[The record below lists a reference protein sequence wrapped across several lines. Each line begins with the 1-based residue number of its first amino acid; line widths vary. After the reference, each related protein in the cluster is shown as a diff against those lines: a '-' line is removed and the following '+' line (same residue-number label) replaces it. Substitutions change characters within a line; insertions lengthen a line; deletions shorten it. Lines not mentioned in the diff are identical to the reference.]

1 MGKYYILHLHNG
13 GERVTSSVPKY
24 WIANASLQTARAM
37 SVGAIA
43 VDALCVKQILKSNM
57 KNGFKII
64 GVTALGS
71 RMVVNGKAFVHL
83 CKNYKIAYEEDD
95 AGEQAEDTETAE
107 PEQNP
112 EEETEEN
119 KSE

>member
-1 MGKYYILHLHNG
+1 MGQYYILHISG
-13 GERVTSSVPKY
+13 KRVTSSVPKY
-24 WIANASLQTARAM
+24 WIANASLQTAKAM
-37 SVGAIA
+37 SIGAIA
-43 VDALCVKQILKSNM
+43 VDALCAKQILKSNM
-57 KNGFKII
+57 KNGFKIV

-71 RMVVNGKAFVHL
+71 RMVVNGKAFAHL
-83 CKNYKIAYEEDD
+83 CHNYKVAYEDDD
-95 AGEQAEDTETAE
+95 AGEPVEDTETAE

>member
-1 MGKYYILHLHNG
+1 MGKYYILHVSG
-13 GERVTSSVPKY
+13 KRITSSAPKY

-43 VDALCVKQILKSNM
+43 VDALCVKQILNSNM
-57 KNGFKII
+57 KNGFKIV

-71 RMVVNGKAFVHL
+71 RMVGNGKAFVHL
-83 CKNYKIAYEEDD
+83 CKNYKVAYEED
-95 AGEQAEDTETAE
+95 EAEYEPMEETETAE

-119 KSE
+119 ET

>member
-1 MGKYYILHLHNG
+1 
-13 GERVTSSVPKY
+13 
-24 WIANASLQTARAM
+24 
-37 SVGAIA
+37 
-43 VDALCVKQILKSNM
+43 LCAKQILKSNM
-57 KNGFKII
+57 KNGFKIV

-71 RMVVNGKAFVHL
+71 RMVGNGKAFVHL

-95 AGEQAEDTETAE
+95 DAGEQAEETETAE

>member
-1 MGKYYILHLHNG
+1 MGKYYILHVSG
-13 GERVTSSVPKY
+13 KRITSSAPKY

-43 VDALCVKQILKSNM
+43 VDALCVKQILNSNM
-57 KNGFKII
+57 KNGFKIV

-71 RMVVNGKAFVHL
+71 RMVGNGKAFVHL
-83 CKNYKIAYEEDD
+83 CKNYKVAYEEDE
-95 AGEQAEDTETAE
+95 AGEPAEETETAE

>member
-1 MGKYYILHLHNG
+1 MGKYYILHISG
-13 GERVTSSVPKY
+13 KRVTSSVPKY
-24 WIANASLQTARAM
+24 WIANASLQTAKAM
-37 SVGAIA
+37 SIGAIA
-43 VDALCVKQILKSNM
+43 VDALCAKQILKSNM
-57 KNGFKII
+57 KNGFKIV

-71 RMVVNGKAFVHL
+71 RMVGNGKAFVHL
-83 CKNYKIAYEEDD
+83 CHNYKVAYE
-95 AGEQAEDTETAE
+95 AGEPAEDTETAE